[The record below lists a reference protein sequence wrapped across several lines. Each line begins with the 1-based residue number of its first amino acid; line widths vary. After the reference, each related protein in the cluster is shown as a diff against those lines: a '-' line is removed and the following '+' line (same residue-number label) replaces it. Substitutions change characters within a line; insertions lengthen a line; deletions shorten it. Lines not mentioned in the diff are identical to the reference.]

1 MTPAIEELNT
11 AELTSAARLRAQR
24 RMYLALQGV
33 GWGGLLVV
41 QLAFG
46 YLLTQGEARQR
57 VFPGAIQ
64 MVVVGGALSHYAR
77 YYMERAGWKKLGWKP
92 LVPRVLLMAGAQ
104 AVVICAVLW
113 TFQRWVLGWPI
124 PPKMSPTTVVL
135 ASILNHTG
143 LMVGWLCIYFSYHL
157 FDRFNRLEVD
167 RLKLATMAKH
177 AELRALKSQLNP
189 HFIFNSL
196 NSLRA
201 LIDENPARAREAVT
215 QLANLLRYSLQ
226 SVQRETV
233 PFEEEL
239 RVVRDYLSLEQVRH
253 EERLRLRLDVPD
265 EALHWP
271 IPPLLLQTLVENA
284 VKYGIASR
292 PEGGEIGIVA
302 RCERGILT
310 LRVTNPG
317 RLAEGPA
324 KNRSTG
330 LGLSNAGERLRLI
343 FGEKSSLEVRTEG
356 ADSVVAEAIIPLQPS
371 RN

>member
-1 MTPAIEELNT
+1 MMPVADDLDATELAST
-11 AELTSAARLRAQR
+11 ARLCAQR
-24 RMYLALQGV
+24 RMYVVLQSL
-33 GWGGLLVV
+33 GWGALLIV
-41 QLAFG
+41 QMAFG
-46 YLLTQGEARQR
+46 FLLSTGEARQR
-57 VFPGAIQ
+57 VIPAGIQ
-64 MVVVGGALSHYAR
+64 LVTVGILVSHYAR
-77 YYMERAGWKKLGWKP
+77 WYMEWAGWKQLGWKS
-92 LVPRVLLMAGAQ
+92 LVPRVLLMASAQ
-104 AVVICAVLW
+104 AVVVCLVLLIL
-113 TFQRWVLGWPI
+113 QVLILAWPF
-124 PPKMSPTTVVL
+124 PPKVSPATLVL
-135 ASILNHTG
+135 ASLLNHTG

-157 FDRFNRLEVD
+157 FDRFNRLELD

-201 LIDENPARAREAVT
+201 LIDENPPRAREAVT

-239 RVVRDYLSLEQVRH
+239 RVVTDYLSLEQVRY
-253 EERLRLRLDVPD
+253 EERLRLRLDVPVD
-265 EALHWP
+265 ALHWP

-284 VKYGIASR
+284 VKYGISTR
-292 PEGGEIGIVA
+292 PEGGEICIAAG
-302 RCERGILT
+302 CEREVMT

-317 RLAEGPA
+317 RLAVGPA

-343 FGEKSSLEVRTEG
+343 FGEKSSLALRAEG

-371 RN
+371 KN